1 MPRQCH
7 RCGAEWPPAARFCGA
22 CGAVSRGHARQVHA
36 VGVSQRRDVQ
46 RAASALGVA
55 VVAVLV
61 GLLLEPEEVT
71 PLVHLLVLL
80 GATAGAALV
89 LGQWR
94 QSLPLRVHW
103 GWCLAALPAAA
114 VSLLLAIGY
123 LRLLPGGTPAES
135 EPSAPEAVPWLAL
148 VVVAPIAEEL
158 LCRGVAYR
166 AALALATP
174 RVAIV
179 LTAIVFAFLHGLG
192 GGYLLE
198 LPHRFAGGLVFG
210 WLRWRS
216 GSLLPAML
224 AHAAHN
230 AGAGWLDG

>member
-1 MPRQCH
+1 
-7 RCGAEWPPAARFCGA
+7 
-22 CGAVSRGHARQVHA
+22 VHA
-36 VGVSQRRDVQ
+36 AGKGQRREVQ

-55 VVAVLV
+55 VAAVLV
-61 GLLLEPEEVT
+61 GLLLEPEEVS
-71 PLVHLLVLL
+71 PLVHLLMLL
-80 GATAGAALV
+80 AAAAGAALV

-94 QSLPLRVHW
+94 QSLPLRVRW
-103 GWCLAALPAAA
+103 WWCLAALPAAA
-114 VSLLLAIGY
+114 LSLSLAIGY
-123 LRLLPGGTPAES
+123 LWLLSGGPPAVA
-135 EPSAPEAVPWLAL
+135 EPSAPAAVPWFSL

-166 AALALATP
+166 AAIGLASP

-179 LTAIVFAFLHGLG
+179 VTAIVFAFLHGFG

-198 LPHRFAGGLVFG
+198 LPHRFAAGLVFG

-230 AGAGWLDG
+230 AAAGWLDG